1 MASAILSGWERSV
14 LRFIAKR
21 PYILFILPG
30 IIVYT
35 IFITAPIVVSIPFSL
50 TGLTEN
56 GHRIFVGFENYVV
69 VFTNKILFPQF
80 LRALR
85 NTFLGLA
92 LNYVVI
98 HPLIIFLAYQ
108 MYRKIWGHVIFQNI
122 LFIPQFVNAIALTFM
137 VSIFFSPYLGLY
149 YHVFKFL
156 GLEKWGIPG
165 VWTNE
170 KLGVVLIVIV
180 WTWAG
185 LGYEM
190 LLYIA
195 AFKMIPN
202 ELVEASIIDGAGEW
216 KRFTRVY
223 FPLLMPTFTNVMVL
237 MFIWCITAFEI
248 PYILGGISGGINGNM
263 DFLTLFLYRTA
274 FGSGAYSTN
283 FVGMG
288 SAISTVILAILG
300 GGSGIILWILRG
312 RQVTY

>member
-1 MASAILSGWERSV
+1 V
-14 LRFIAKR
+14 FTFIRKR
-21 PYILFILPG
+21 PFILFILPG
-30 IIVYT
+30 ILVYT
-35 IFITAPIVVSIPFSL
+35 VFITAPIVVSIPFSL
-50 TGLTEN
+50 TGLTTT
-56 GHRIFVGFENYVV
+56 GQRIFVGLENYVI

-80 LRALR
+80 VRALT

-92 LNYVVI
+92 CNYLVI

-108 MYRKIWGHVIFQNI
+108 MYRKIWGHRVFQNI

-137 VSIFFSPYLGLY
+137 VSIFFSPYVGLY
-149 YHVFKFL
+149 YNVFRFL
-156 GLEKWGIPG
+156 GLEQFGTAG

-170 KLGVVLIVIV
+170 NMAVVLVVIV

-195 AFKMIPN
+195 GFKMIPN
-202 ELVEASIIDGAGEW
+202 ELVEAAIIDGAGEW

-237 MFIWCITAFEI
+237 MFIWTITAFEV

-263 DFLTLFLYRTA
+263 DFLALFLYRTA

-288 SAISTVILAILG
+288 SAISTVILAILAA
-300 GGSGIILWILRG
+300 GSGIIMWILRG

>member
-1 MASAILSGWERSV
+1 MLT
-14 LRFIAKR
+14 FIRRR
-21 PYILFILPG
+21 PFIFFILPG
-30 IIVYT
+30 FLVYT
-35 IFITAPIVVSIPFSL
+35 VFITAPILVSIPFSL
-50 TGLTEN
+50 TGLTQN
-56 GHRIFVGFENYVV
+56 GHRIFVGIENYVV

-80 LRALR
+80 LRALT
-85 NTFLGLA
+85 NTFLGLT
-92 LNYVVI
+92 LNYVFI

-108 MYRKIWGHVIFQNI
+108 MYRKIWGHTVFQNI

-137 VSIFFSPYLGLY
+137 VSIFFSPYIGLY
-149 YHVFKFL
+149 YRVFQSL
-156 GLEKWGIPG
+156 GLEQWGTAG

-195 AFKMIPN
+195 GFKMIPN
-202 ELVEASIIDGAGEW
+202 ELVEAAIIDGAGEW
-216 KRFTRVY
+216 KRFTHVY

-237 MFIWCITAFEI
+237 MFIWTITAFEV

-288 SAISTVILAILG
+288 SAISTVILAILAA
-300 GGSGIILWILRG
+300 GSGIILWVLRG

>member
-1 MASAILSGWERSV
+1 MFT
-14 LRFIAKR
+14 FIRKR
-21 PYILFILPG
+21 PFILFLLPG
-30 IIVYT
+30 IVVYT

-50 TGLTEN
+50 TGLTTT
-56 GHRIFVGFENYVV
+56 GQRVFVGIENYVI

-80 LRALR
+80 MHALT

-92 LNYVVI
+92 CNYLVI

-108 MYRKIWGHVIFQNI
+108 MYRKIWGHTVFQNI
-122 LFIPQFVNAIALTFM
+122 LFVPQFVNAIALTFM
-137 VSIFFSPYLGLY
+137 VSIFFSPYVGLY
-149 YHVFKFL
+149 YRVFQFL
-156 GLEKWGIPG
+156 GLEKWGTAG

-170 KLGVVLIVIV
+170 HLGVVLIVIV

-195 AFKMIPN
+195 GFKMIPN
-202 ELVEASIIDGAGEW
+202 ELIEAAIIDGAG
-216 KRFTRVY
+216 RVEAVHARLLPAPDAHLHQRDGAHVHLVHHRLRD
-223 FPLLMPTFTNVMVL
+223 PLHP
-237 MFIWCITAFEI
+237 
-248 PYILGGISGGINGNM
+248 GGISGGINGNM
-263 DFLTLFLYRTA
+263 DFLALFLYRTA

-288 SAISTVILAILG
+288 SAISTVILVILA
-300 GGSGIILWILRG
+300 GGSLIILRVLRG

>member
-1 MASAILSGWERSV
+1 V
-14 LRFIAKR
+14 LAFIRKR
-21 PYILFILPG
+21 PFILFILPG
-30 IIVYT
+30 IVVYT

-50 TGLTEN
+50 TGLTTT
-56 GHRIFVGFENYVV
+56 GHRVFVGIQNYVI

-80 LRALR
+80 LRALE

-92 LNYVVI
+92 CNYVFI

-108 MYRKIWGHVIFQNI
+108 MYRKIWGHAVFQNI

-137 VSIFFSPYLGLY
+137 VSIFFSPYVGLY
-149 YHVFKFL
+149 YNVFKFL
-156 GLEKWGIPG
+156 GLEQWGTAG

-170 KLGVVLIVIV
+170 RLGVVLVVIV
-180 WTWAG
+180 LTWAG

-195 AFKMIPN
+195 GFKMIPN
-202 ELVEASIIDGAGEW
+202 ELVEASIIDGAGEF
-216 KRFTRVY
+216 KRFIHVY

-237 MFIWCITAFEI
+237 MFIWMITVFEV
-248 PYILGGISGGINGNM
+248 PYIMGGVNGGINGNM
-263 DFLTLFLYRTA
+263 DFLALFLYRTA

-288 SAISTVILAILG
+288 SAISTVILAILA
-300 GGSGIILWILRG
+300 GGSAIILRLLRG